1 MQLFDISTTVDPSYI
16 ISLIRKLLPSNV
28 GNGHVDGRDVPS
40 KKLNA
45 DPVEESTDSLSG
57 DRVLSSPKHN
67 FKAMD
72 VVDCADRSY
81 CEGEAE
87 DPCSK
92 LEQADVSAGEEAWEE
107 YGCVLWDLAASVTHA
122 ELMVLKFDLL
132 WILLYF
138 LFFLLKFMFRIIHL
152 GLSCFIKQLLH
163 VQIMKK

>member
-138 LFFLLKFMFRIIHL
+138 LFFLLKFMF
-152 GLSCFIKQLLH
+152 
-163 VQIMKK
+163 